1 MVFQLPIFIM
11 CYFEFEIFNFSI
23 REIIISLFSNLAIN
37 IKKSE
42 FGVHLY
48 PILRVTPSNGCK
60 STES

>member
-1 MVFQLPIFIM
+1 M

-23 REIIISLFSNLAIN
+23 REIIIDANLFSNLAIN